1 MKLYIRYIL
10 SCIVCSLF
18 LNIYAQNKP
27 YRTASIDSR
36 IHSLK
41 VESGNGLLYPPVISL
56 NADEYINI
64 SFDLFEEEH
73 QDLSYSIVHCNANW
87 QPSMLSSL
95 EYIDGFDIQEV
106 YDWEL
111 SFNTYQSYV
120 NYQITLP
127 NDEVQFKVS
136 GNYAVVVYPQNRSE
150 RPLLYACFSVS
161 EDVVKVNCTSSSRTD
176 KGYADN
182 YQQVSFNINKQDYDI
197 VNPVNDLKI
206 YVMQNNRLDNMAY
219 VSAPQYFN
227 NERIVYEHNP
237 KLIFDAGNEYR
248 RFEIVSTRYKGMG
261 VDNLSY
267 FDPYF
272 HATLE
277 RDFPRESR
285 TYSFDQ
291 TQRGRY
297 VIRESDYDEEG
308 NTQADYFVV
317 HFSLDARDM
326 MLPEGDI
333 YIDGELS
340 EYRFS
345 ENNRMLYNP
354 QTGLYEKIMLLKQ
367 GSYNYQYLF
376 VPKGETIGKASV
388 IEGNKY
394 ETSNEYRVNVY
405 HRVPGERYDR
415 LIGVGRCISEN

>member
-1 MKLYIRYIL
+1 MRLYIRYIL
-10 SCIVCSLF
+10 CCIICF
-18 LNIYAQNKP
+18 LYVNIYAQSKP

-41 VESGNGLLYPPVISL
+41 VESSSGLLYPPVITL
-56 NADEYINI
+56 NTDEYINI

-161 EDVVKVNCTSSSRTD
+161 EDAVKVNCTSSSRTD

-182 YQQVSFNINKQDYDI
+182 YQQVSFNINKRDYNI
-197 VNPVNDLKI
+197 VNPVSDLKI

-219 VSAPQYFN
+219 VSTPQYFN
-227 NERIVYEHNP
+227 NDRIAYEHNP

-277 RDFPRESR
+277 RDYPRESR

-308 NTQADYFVV
+308 DTQADYFVV
-317 HFSLDARDM
+317 HFSLDVRDM

-345 ENNRMLYNP
+345 DNNRMLLNP

-415 LIGVGRCISEN
+415 LIGVGRCMSEN

>member
-10 SCIVCSLF
+10 CCIVCSLF

-197 VNPVNDLKI
+197 VNPVSDLKI

>member
-10 SCIVCSLF
+10 CCIVCSLF

-182 YQQVSFNINKQDYDI
+182 YQQVSFNINKRDYDI
-197 VNPVNDLKI
+197 VNPVSDLKI

>member
-10 SCIVCSLF
+10 CCIVCSLF

-56 NADEYINI
+56 NTDEYINI

-197 VNPVNDLKI
+197 VNPVSDLKI

-376 VPKGETIGKASV
+376 VPKGEAIGKASV

>member
-10 SCIVCSLF
+10 CCIVSSLF